1 MGLKEGS
8 PSLAQRHQPSSLP
21 PAVEV
26 LELHAECSIE
36 AIRIPHYA
44 REEVSLFEDA
54 IEAEKRRP
62 DKSYHEGDEPSGGRV
77 WLREGE
83 DERRGVRGKGLR

>member
-1 MGLKEGS
+1 MGLKEAS
-8 PSLAQRHQPSSLP
+8 PSLAQRKQPSSLS

-26 LELHAECSIE
+26 LELHAECSVE
-36 AIRIPHYA
+36 AVRIPPHT

-83 DERRGVRGKGLR
+83 GEGQSWRMG